1 MKQLFIQIL
10 SLLLVLANGYIVPD
24 PVMPVNTNYLGSY
37 NEYNDLKVQTDSGI
51 VQGEIKPNQFRPNF
65 QVRQFI
71 GIPYA
76 QKPIDI
82 YRFSVSGIWLFY
94 WICWRVLFELLEIS
108 GDFRTFQLLN
118 TFEHFGPAH
127 MAIHSA

>member
-1 MKQLFIQIL
+1 MQLRLGCSFFGAHCELLYVPEPSSTTMMKNALWLVAL
-10 SLLLVLANGYIVPD
+10 SLLAVLANGYIVPD
-24 PVMPVNTNYLGSY
+24 VVVPVNTNYLGSY

-82 YRFSVSGIWLFY
+82 YRFSVSP
-94 WICWRVLFELLEIS
+94 
-108 GDFRTFQLLN
+108 FQDCS
-118 TFEHFGPAH
+118 F
-127 MAIHSA
+127 S

>member
-1 MKQLFIQIL
+1 MTSSGLWLAML
-10 SLLLVLANGYIVPD
+10 SLLVVRANGYIVPEA
-24 PVMPVNTNYLGSY
+24 VMPVNTNYLGSY
-37 NEYNDLKVQTDSGI
+37 NEYNDLKVQTDSGV

-82 YRFSVSGIWLFY
+82 YRFSVSPFLRFFF
-94 WICWRVLFELLEIS
+94 CRFWRDLET
-108 GDFRTFQLLN
+108 FRIL
-118 TFEHFGPAH
+118 E
-127 MAIHSA
+127 

>member
-1 MKQLFIQIL
+1 MKQLSFQIL

-82 YRFSVSGIWLFY
+82 YRFSVSWIWFS
-94 WICWRVLFELLEIS
+94 I
-108 GDFRTFQLLN
+108 G
-118 TFEHFGPAH
+118 A
-127 MAIHSA
+127 A